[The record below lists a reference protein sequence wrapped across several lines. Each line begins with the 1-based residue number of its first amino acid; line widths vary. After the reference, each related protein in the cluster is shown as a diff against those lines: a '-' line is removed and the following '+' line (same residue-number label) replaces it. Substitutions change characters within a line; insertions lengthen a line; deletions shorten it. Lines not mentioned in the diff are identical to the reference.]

1 MSEANLSYEA
11 KPSAINLPNLNIN
24 SYPKNMSP
32 CNDFITYFFV
42 DEMDIFTRLSRASI
56 ATYAI
61 RLFTAWVIN
70 QSERG
75 KSIKYVIIFM
85 IAKDWLYFN
94 PYLVIVKRIVEL
106 VLLVQLQ
113 AGNYLPLFLP
123 TLLSRIHHTC
133 L

>member
-1 MSEANLSYEA
+1 MEHDTTSYMVTIFGIQVYIE
-11 KPSAINLPNLNIN
+11 NLNIN

-42 DEMDIFTRLSRASI
+42 DEMDIFTCLSRASI

-75 KSIKYVIIFM
+75 KSIKYVIRKFILFKIIF
-85 IAKDWLYFN
+85 YVVN
-94 PYLVIVKRIVEL
+94 TV
-106 VLLVQLQ
+106 
-113 AGNYLPLFLP
+113 
-123 TLLSRIHHTC
+123 
-133 L
+133 